1 MFERRILKTTA
12 LPVVVNMLMV
22 LPMVAEPIVTPVMVM
37 VYVVGSR
44 LRGGEASAIDR
55 MKRSAFASTSVTKE
69 APGL

>member
-22 LPMVAEPIVTPVMVM
+22 LPVVAEPIVTPVMVM

-55 MKRSAFASTSVTKE
+55 MKRSAIASTSVTKE